1 MKSLKCFLS
10 FSLLFFC
17 SCTLFS
23 SSKQDSTVVKQEP
36 NANAFD
42 RDSAKDNFKK
52 KGFKLGKGQLS
63 KFELG
68 RYQYCGDDR
77 DCIIVSNG
85 CCDCA
90 NGSPDVAINKDR
102 LASFEARFSC
112 VDVICGEK
120 AADPICG
127 SGVVSCINHKC
138 KYFAADYDGSKN

>member
-1 MKSLKCFLS
+1 MKPMKCFLS

-17 SCTLFS
+17 SCTMFS
-23 SSKQDSTVVKQEP
+23 GNKQESTIVKEIP
-36 NANAFD
+36 SDGTSD
-42 RDSAKDNFKK
+42 RNLAKDSFKK
-52 KGFKLGKGQLS
+52 KALKSGKGQLS

-77 DCIIVSNG
+77 DCIVVSNG

-90 NGSPDVAINKDR
+90 NGSPDVSINKDR
-102 LASFEARFSC
+102 LPAFQERFSC

-120 AADPICG
+120 SADPICG

-138 KYFAADYDGSKN
+138 NYFHQGENESKK